1 MAQYGLVPSDITSV
15 LGEQNIEAPT
25 GSLGESS
32 DNVFQYTMKYKGRLK
47 EVEEFENMVI
57 RSQSDGSVLRV
68 KDVAD
73 VELGRQSYIFMVKQ
87 TVCLVLRLWYSKWL
101 EQTPLP

>member
-1 MAQYGLVPSDITSV
+1 
-15 LGEQNIEAPT
+15 
-25 GSLGESS
+25 
-32 DNVFQYTMKYKGRLK
+32 MKYKGRLK

-73 VELGRQSYIFMVKQ
+73 VELGRQSYSFHGEPQI
-87 TVCLVLRLWYSKWL
+87 RN
-101 EQTPLP
+101 